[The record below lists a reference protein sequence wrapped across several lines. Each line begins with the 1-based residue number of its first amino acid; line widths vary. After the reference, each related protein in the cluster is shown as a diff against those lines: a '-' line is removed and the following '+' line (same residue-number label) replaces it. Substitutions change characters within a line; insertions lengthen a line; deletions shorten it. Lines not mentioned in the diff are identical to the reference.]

1 MMWCLIADVL
11 RRLAYTK
18 NYNHWHKYL
27 ELQLYI

>member
-1 MMWCLIADVL
+1 MHDVVSIAEVL

-18 NYNHWHKYL
+18 NYHWNKYL

>member
-18 NYNHWHKYL
+18 NYHWHKYL

>member
-18 NYNHWHKYL
+18 NYHWNKYL